1 MIPNGLFS
9 KGDHWEA
16 KYPWIFLEISQT
28 IEQPLCTLRV
38 AALWKSAERH
48 LSRNLDHA
56 RMYRIYR
63 ALLLTER
70 RLCKN
75 V

>member
-28 IEQPLCTLRV
+28 IEQPLCTCGKV
-38 AALWKSAERH
+38 QNVTYHGTQTMQECVEC
-48 LSRNLDHA
+48 
-56 RMYRIYR
+56 
-63 ALLLTER
+63 TER
-70 RLCKN
+70 CF
-75 V
+75 